1 MTSGT
6 YIRAEVLRSFRN
18 RKYLVLS
25 LAFPLV
31 LYLAIAGSNKH
42 ASFDGVSFPLYF
54 MTGMAALGTMAAVI
68 GSGAS
73 IAAER
78 GIGWTRQM
86 KITPLTVRSYFTA
99 KVICGY
105 LRALLTLAVMCLCAT
120 ALGVRLSAIEWV
132 TVIGL
137 ILVALIPFTVL
148 GIFLGHVL
156 TADSLAPAI
165 GGIVT
170 LFSILGGAY
179 AFFLAKS
186 GVLFDIMK
194 ALPSYWLVQAGKV
207 AFGGGQWPAQGWI
220 VIATWTVVLFPI
232 ARLAYQRDSERV

>member
-1 MTSGT
+1 MTRSK
-6 YIRAEVLRSFRN
+6 YIRFEVLRSFRN
-18 RKYLVLS
+18 RKYLILS
-25 LAFPLV
+25 LGFPVV

-42 ASFDGVSFPLYF
+42 AHFDGISFPLYF
-54 MTGMAALGTMAAVI
+54 MTGMTALGTMAAVI
-68 GSGAS
+68 GSGAA

-78 GIGWTRQM
+78 GIGWTRQLR
-86 KITPLTVRSYFTA
+86 ITPLTVRSYFTA
-99 KVICGY
+99 KVIAGY
-105 LRALLTLAVMCLCAT
+105 LRATLTMAVMCLCGLAF
-120 ALGVRLSAIEWV
+120 GVRLSAAEWF

-137 ILVALIPFTVL
+137 VLVALIPFTVL

-156 TADSLAPAI
+156 TADSLPPAI

-170 LFSILGGAY
+170 LFSLLGGAY

-186 GVLFDIMK
+186 GALFDIMK

-220 VIATWTVVLFPI
+220 VVAAWSVVLFPI
-232 ARLAYQRDSERV
+232 ALLAYQRDTKRV

>member
-1 MTSGT
+1 MTGST
-6 YIRAEVLRSFRN
+6 YIKYEILRSFRN
-18 RKYLVLS
+18 RKYLVLT

-31 LYLAIAGSNKH
+31 LYVAIAGGNKH
-42 ASFDGVSFPLYF
+42 ATFDGIDFPLYF

-73 IAAER
+73 IAADR

-86 KITPLTVRSYFTA
+86 RITPLTVPSYFSA

-105 LRALLTLAVMCLCAT
+105 LRAGLTILVLCLCGT
-120 ALGVRLSAIEWV
+120 AFGVRLSAGEWF

-137 ILVALIPFTVL
+137 MLVALIPFSIL

-156 TADSLAPAI
+156 TADSLPPAI

-170 LFSILGGAY
+170 LFSLLGGAY

-194 ALPSYWLVQAGKV
+194 ALPSYWLVQAGKA
-207 AFGGGQWPAQGWI
+207 AFGGGDWPLQGWI
-220 VIATWTVVLFPI
+220 VIAAWTAVLAPI
-232 ARLAYQRDSERV
+232 AVTAYRRDTRRV